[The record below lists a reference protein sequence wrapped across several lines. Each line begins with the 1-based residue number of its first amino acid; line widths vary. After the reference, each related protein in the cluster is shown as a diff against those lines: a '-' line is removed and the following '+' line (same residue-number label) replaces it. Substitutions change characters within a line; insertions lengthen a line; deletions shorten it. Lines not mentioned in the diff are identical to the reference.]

1 MIKYIILK
9 ILNIFDL
16 QHQYKIFKFLKKN
29 NLDNFQIIL
38 DVGAHKGES
47 INLFLKNF
55 KVKKIYSFESS
66 PINFD
71 LLKQNLISIKKKFN
85 NTEIVIEN
93 LTLGSEN
100 KEALLKQID
109 ESSSST
115 LNNINLQSNYFKKKR
130 SLLYNNKKKI
140 FYENLK
146 INITTLDEY
155 LDKNK
160 IKYIDFLKIDTE
172 GYEYEVLKG
181 LKKNIKNVKLIMFEH
196 HYDDMLD
203 KGYSFGDIKD
213 LLNENNFIQIFK
225 SKMPFRKTFEYVYI
239 NSEKI

>member
-1 MIKYIILK
+1 MIKHIILR

-16 QHQYKIFKFLKKN
+16 KHQYNIFKFLKKN
-29 NLDNFQIIL
+29 NLDKFEIIL

-55 KVKKIYSFESS
+55 IVKKIYSFESS

-71 LLKQNLISIKKKFN
+71 LLKQNLISIKKKFKK
-85 NTEIVIEN
+85 TEIVIEN

-115 LNNINLQSNYFKKKR
+115 LNNINLESNYFKKKR
-130 SLLYNNKKKI
+130 SLLYNDKKKN
-140 FYENLK
+140 FYENIK

-155 LDKNK
+155 LDKKK
-160 IKYIDFLKIDTE
+160 IKYVDFLKIDTE

-181 LKKNIKNVKLIMFEH
+181 LKENIENVKLIMFEH

-213 LLNENNFIQIFK
+213 LLNKNNFMQIFK
-225 SKMPFRKTFEYVYI
+225 AKMPFRKTFEYVYI
-239 NSEKI
+239 NKEKI

>member
-1 MIKYIILK
+1 MIKHIILR

-16 QHQYKIFKFLKKN
+16 KHQYNIFKFLKKN
-29 NLDNFQIIL
+29 NLDKFEIIL

-55 KVKKIYSFESS
+55 IVKKIYSFESS

-71 LLKQNLISIKKKFN
+71 LLKQNLISIKKKFK

-115 LNNINLQSNYFKKKR
+115 LNNINLESNYFKKKR
-130 SLLYNNKKKI
+130 SLLYNDKKKN
-140 FYENLK
+140 FYENVK

-155 LDKNK
+155 LDRNK
-160 IKYIDFLKIDTE
+160 IKYVDFLKIDTE

-181 LKKNIKNVKLIMFEH
+181 LKENIENVKLIMFEH

-213 LLNENNFIQIFK
+213 LLNKNNFMQIFK
-225 SKMPFRKTFEYVYI
+225 AKMPFRKTFEYVYI
-239 NSEKI
+239 NKEKI

>member
-1 MIKYIILK
+1 MIKHIILR

-16 QHQYKIFKFLKKN
+16 KHQYNIFKFLKKN
-29 NLDNFQIIL
+29 NLDKFEIIL

-55 KVKKIYSFESS
+55 IVKKIYSFESS

-71 LLKQNLISIKKKFN
+71 LLKQNLISIKRKFK

-115 LNNINLQSNYFKKKR
+115 LNNINLESNYFKKKR
-130 SLLYNNKKKI
+130 SLLYNDKKKN
-140 FYENLK
+140 FYENIK

-155 LDKNK
+155 LGRNK
-160 IKYIDFLKIDTE
+160 IKYVDFLKIDTE

-181 LKKNIKNVKLIMFEH
+181 LKKNIENVKLIMFEH

-213 LLNENNFIQIFK
+213 LLNKNNF
-225 SKMPFRKTFEYVYI
+225 M
-239 NSEKI
+239 

>member
-1 MIKYIILK
+1 MIKHIILR

-16 QHQYKIFKFLKKN
+16 KHQYNIFKFLKKN
-29 NLDNFQIIL
+29 NLDKFEIIL

-55 KVKKIYSFESS
+55 IVKKIYSFESS

-71 LLKQNLISIKKKFN
+71 LLKQNLISIKRKFK

-115 LNNINLQSNYFKKKR
+115 LNNINLESNYFKKKR
-130 SLLYNNKKKI
+130 SLLYNDKKKN
-140 FYENLK
+140 FYENIK

-155 LDKNK
+155 LGRNK
-160 IKYIDFLKIDTE
+160 IKYVDFLKIDTE

-181 LKKNIKNVKLIMFEH
+181 LKKNIENVKLIMFEH

-213 LLNENNFIQIFK
+213 LLNKNNFMQIFK
-225 SKMPFRKTFEYVYI
+225 AKMPFRKTFEYVYI
-239 NSEKI
+239 NKEKI

>member
-16 QHQYKIFKFLKKN
+16 QHQYKIFNFLKKN

-66 PINFD
+66 PINFN
-71 LLKQNLISIKKKFN
+71 LLKQNLISIKKKFI

-115 LNNINLQSNYFKKKR
+115 LNDINLESNYFKKKQK
-130 SLLYNNKKKI
+130 LLYNEKKKN

-146 INITTLDEY
+146 INVTTLDEY

-181 LKKNIKNVKLIMFEH
+181 LKKNINNIKLIMFEH
-196 HYDDMLD
+196 HYDDMLN
-203 KGYSFGDIKD
+203 KGYSFGDIKE
-213 LLNENNFIQIFK
+213 LLNKNNFIQIFK

>member
-115 LNNINLQSNYFKKKR
+115 LNNINLESNYFKKKR